1 MERAKIFTNNRSQA
15 VRLPKAVA
23 FPKHVR
29 EVEIVAVGDTRVIRP
44 VGERW
49 KDFFEREPLPPE
61 DWIPE
66 REQPPDQ
73 ERDPF

>member
-1 MERAKIFTNNRSQA
+1 MERAKLFTNNRSQA

-23 FPKHVR
+23 FPKNVR

-44 VGERW
+44 VGSRW

-61 DWIPE
+61 DRIPE
-66 REQPPDQ
+66 REQPPYQ
-73 ERDPF
+73 ERETF